1 MKSTTI
7 IPALIIGAFIFTTA
21 CNTPGQN
28 ASADLGTKQD
38 SISYSFGY
46 LQGSQLA
53 NEGITDLDL
62 NNFIAGLENGL
73 SEQGSEINDAEMRT
87 IIQAYLQQKQVEQ
100 MQQMEAESEVNRE
113 EANQFLE
120 ENAENED
127 ITVTDSG
134 LQYRV
139 LEEGSGESPGPEEEV
154 EVHYRGTLLNGEEFD
169 SSYSRNE
176 TATFPLNRV
185 IPGWTEGLQLMT
197 EGSKYEFFIPSDLA
211 YGSNPPPGSIIPP
224 GAVLVF
230 EVELIDIK
238 E

>member
-7 IPALIIGAFIFTTA
+7 IPALIISAFLFTTA

-28 ASADLGTKQD
+28 SSADLGTKQD

-62 NNFIAGLENGL
+62 NNFIAGLETGL

-139 LEEGSGESPGPEEEV
+139 LEEGSGESPGPEDEV
-154 EVHYRGTLLNGEEFD
+154 EVHYRGTLLDGEEFD

>member
-7 IPALIIGAFIFTTA
+7 IPALIISAFLFTTA

-53 NEGITDLDL
+53 NEGITDLDM
-62 NNFIAGLENGL
+62 NNFIAGLETGL

-139 LEEGSGESPGPEEEV
+139 LEEGSGESPGPEDEV
-154 EVHYRGTLLNGEEFD
+154 EVHYRGTLLDGEEFD

>member
-7 IPALIIGAFIFTTA
+7 IPALIISAFLFTTA

-53 NEGITDLDL
+53 NEGITDLDM
-62 NNFIAGLENGL
+62 NNFIAGLETGL

-113 EANQFLE
+113 EASQFLE
-120 ENAENED
+120 VNAENED

-139 LEEGSGESPGPEEEV
+139 LEEGSGESPGPEDEV
-154 EVHYRGTLLNGEEFD
+154 EVHYRGTLLDGEEFD